1 MVLKEMTVNWNKRSL
16 KQLEDACNYIKQD
29 SIKSAL
35 KVKNDIFSVTD
46 SLAIYPGK
54 YPLDKYKKNND
65 GSYRAFTLHHYRIAY
80 RVLPSEIK
88 ILRLRH
94 SSMEPLEY

>member
-1 MVLKEMTVNWNKRSL
+1 MVLKAMNVNWNKRPL
-16 KQLEDACNYIKQD
+16 KQLEEACNYIKQD

-35 KVKNDIFSVTD
+35 KVKNDIFAITD
-46 SLAIYPGK
+46 SLAFYPEK
-54 YPLDKYKKNND
+54 YPLDKFRKSND
-65 GSYRAFTLHHYRIAY
+65 GSYRAFTLHHYRVSY
-80 RVLPSEIK
+80 RILPSEVK